1 MNLFFLD
8 LVSTSFIKR
17 RESVVEGRLPNDNK
31 EGKDALFEYPTIY
44 NKNGGYK
51 LSLWNNSIIIYNR
64 NGTQAQIIFFDDY
77 LKFFLTRKERS
88 CPHIE
93 QLLSS
98 LNNLPSFQGYNLVR
112 RSSLTKLDKKQ
123 D

>member
-98 LNNLPSFQGYNLVR
+98 LNNLPSFQGYDLIMRTCIR
-112 RSSLTKLDKKQ
+112 R
-123 D
+123 